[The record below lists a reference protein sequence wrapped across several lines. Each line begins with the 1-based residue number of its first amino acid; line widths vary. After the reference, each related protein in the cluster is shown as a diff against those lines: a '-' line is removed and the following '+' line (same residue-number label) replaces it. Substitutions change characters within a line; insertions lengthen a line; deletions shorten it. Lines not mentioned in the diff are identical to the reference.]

1 MPRERYITE
10 YADKIDDI
18 IALIGQCRREIEG
31 KGEARARAIA
41 NYDMRIGIAIV
52 TLKEEGKFPATL
64 IEKIAKK
71 LCSEDRYTLE
81 VAESG
86 YKATICNLECLQAQ
100 LNGFQSIFRHLDSA

>member
-1 MPRERYITE
+1 MTE
-10 YADKIDDI
+10 SIIQIADNIQKL
-18 IALIGQCRREIEG
+18 IAEIGKCRREIEG
-31 KGEARARAIA
+31 KGNARAKAIA
-41 NYDMRIGIAIV
+41 NYDMRIGTAIV

-71 LCSEDRYTLE
+71 LCSEDRYAME

-86 YKATICNLECLQAQ
+86 YKAVICNLECLQAQ

>member
-1 MPRERYITE
+1 MSELN
-10 YADKIDDI
+10 I
-18 IALIGQCRREIEG
+18 IQVSGAIQKLIEEIGKCRREIEG
-31 KGEARARAIA
+31 KGQARAKAIS

-71 LCSEDRYTLE
+71 LCCEDRYTLE

-86 YKATICNLECLQAQ
+86 YKAAICNLEALQAQ
-100 LNGFQSIFRHLDSA
+100 LNAFQSIFRHLDSA